1 MLALAKQK
9 EISAIKDEVEG
20 YLAYNK
26 KVKKYAA
33 EL

>member
-1 MLALAKQK
+1 MLALAKEK

-20 YLAYNK
+20 YMAYNK
-26 KVKKYAA
+26 KVKKFAT